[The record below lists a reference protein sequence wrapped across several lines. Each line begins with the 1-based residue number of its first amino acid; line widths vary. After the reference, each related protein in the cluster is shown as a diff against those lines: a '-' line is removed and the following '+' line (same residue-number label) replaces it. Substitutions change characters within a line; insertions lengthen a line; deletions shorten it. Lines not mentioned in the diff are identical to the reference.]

1 MEVDG
6 LVSLRVCKR
15 EERERAEEE
24 REGARGKGEVEER
37 VRRTGTPE
45 LRDEDK
51 VVLGRL
57 GRWDWRPGVVPSRT

>member
-6 LVSLRVCKR
+6 LVSLRVC
-15 EERERAEEE
+15 
-24 REGARGKGEVEER
+24 KGEVEER

-57 GRWDWRPGVVPSRT
+57 GCWDWRPGVVPSRT